1 MQFRGIGRDQGEQ
14 IYLYIFRGK
23 RNNLQSESSFALIIL
38 ISSALPLIIEDIER
52 IYAKVKCHKI

>member
-14 IYLYIFRGK
+14 IYLYIFSGK

-38 ISSALPLIIEDIER
+38 ISRAIPLIIEDIER